1 MILKGI
7 SPLVATVLLIAL
19 TLTIAGIVAMWASSF
34 TQARLTEA
42 EQNTTP
48 ICTGANLKISDA
60 RIVNNVGYFK
70 LENVG
75 TATLKGFRAYLFYSD
90 PGKDEVLDSSKCYWV
105 QNSSYTLE
113 NLTALPGEIYTINF
127 TNSSGSPLRIRV
139 VAVNC
144 PLAAVTTD
152 IKIE

>member
-1 MILKGI
+1 MTLKGI

-34 TQARLTEA
+34 TQAKLTES
-42 EQNTTP
+42 EQNTTQ
-48 ICTGANLKISDA
+48 ICTGANLRISDA
-60 RIVNNVGYFK
+60 RIIGGVGYFK
-70 LENVG
+70 LENIG
-75 TATLKGFRAYLFYSD
+75 TAALKGFKAYLFYSD
-90 PGKDEVLDSSKCYWV
+90 PAKDETLDPSKCYWV

-113 NLTALPGEIYTINF
+113 NLTVLPGEIYTINF

-144 PLAAVTTD
+144 PLAAITTE
-152 IKIE
+152 IRIE